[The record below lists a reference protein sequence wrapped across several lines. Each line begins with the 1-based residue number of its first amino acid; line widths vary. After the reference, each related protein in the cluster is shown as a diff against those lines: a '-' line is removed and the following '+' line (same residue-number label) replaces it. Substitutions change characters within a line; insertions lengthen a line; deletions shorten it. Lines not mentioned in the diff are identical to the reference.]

1 MFRRVILK
9 EEVQEVLEL
18 YHYSDEKGGHSGRDA
33 MIFKISKT
41 FPKITFDKFQL
52 KKKNLSNIFFRTI
65 LLFTKCDRT
74 CK

>member
-1 MFRRVILK
+1 VFRRVILK

-33 MIFKISKT
+33 MIFKIGKIFT
-41 FPKITFDKFQL
+41 KITFDKFQL
-52 KKKNLSNIFFRTI
+52 KKKNFLSNILFRTI

-74 CK
+74 C

>member
-33 MIFKISKT
+33 MIFKIGKT
-41 FPKITFDKFQL
+41 FTKITFDKFQL
-52 KKKNLSNIFFRTI
+52 KKKFF
-65 LLFTKCDRT
+65 K
-74 CK
+74 

>member
-18 YHYSDEKGGHSGRDA
+18 YHYSDEKRGHSGRDA
-33 MIFKISKT
+33 MIFKIDKT

-52 KKKNLSNIFFRTI
+52 KKK
-65 LLFTKCDRT
+65 KM
-74 CK
+74 